1 VSDRA
6 VGCSMKGMRRSL
18 LPAAALVCLVGAACA
33 TPVRPQAAPRTPHP
47 HRSAHVRSRTPD
59 PVVATPSDSPSG
71 SQRFSGSIAHVDP
84 EMRRELI
91 EKNWHP
97 GCPVP
102 ISQLRV
108 VTVSYWG
115 FDGVVKQGPLVL
127 NERVAQGVL
136 WVFQRLFRARFPI
149 KRIALAGKWHPPRPS
164 DRFTKTDVTASFSC
178 RPVTDGTVLSQHSY
192 GWAIDINPLQNP
204 YIGTD
209 GKIRRIAER
218 PYIHRTKRLPGM
230 IHPGDV
236 VVRSFARIGWG
247 WGGDWTSLKDYMHFS
262 LTGR

>member
-1 VSDRA
+1 
-6 VGCSMKGMRRSL
+6 MEGMNRRI
-18 LPAAALVCLVGAACA
+18 LPAVAIVCLVAAACA
-33 TPVRPQAAPRTPHP
+33 TPARPQAIDRTPPPSSSAHHHTRTPHP
-47 HRSAHVRSRTPD
+47 VVTTP
-59 PVVATPSDSPSG
+59 TPSASPET
-71 SQRFSGSIAHVDP
+71 QRFSGSVASVDP
-84 EMRRELI
+84 ATRRELVA
-91 EKNWHP
+91 KNWHP

-102 ISQLRV
+102 ISDLRV

-127 NERVAQGVL
+127 NQTVADDVLGV
-136 WVFQRLFRARFPI
+136 FKRLFHAHFPI

-164 DRFTKTDVTASFSC
+164 DRFTTTDVTASFSC
-178 RPVTDGTVLSQHSY
+178 RPVTDGTVLSEHSY

-209 GKIRRIAER
+209 GKVRRVAEK
-218 PYIHRTKRLPGM
+218 PYVDRSQHLSGM

-236 VVRSFARIGWG
+236 VTRSFARIGWG
-247 WGGDWTSLKDYMHFS
+247 WGGNWNSLKDYMHFS